1 MIYVLGLG
9 IATVWTR
16 VRKRSVRTG
25 VADRC
30 DDAL

>member
-1 MIYVLGLG
+1 MVYVLGLG

-25 VADRC
+25 VADQC
-30 DDAL
+30 AVAL